1 MKTAAFRFE
10 QQGFTLIEVMVAFLV
25 LAIGLLGVMG
35 LQNTAIRSNFNSSSQ
50 MQALLLAQE
59 MADLVRASP
68 AAMAARSYN
77 GVAGANNTAC
87 TSATGCTTAQMA
99 AFDKYLWDKRVQ
111 ENLGSDATGVVCID
125 STPTDGI
132 ATSVACDGSGSA
144 WVVKLWWTEG
154 STEGQLVSSSQTVS
168 TADLI
173 YRDDTQNAPSLYVS
187 FQP

>member
-1 MKTAAFRFE
+1 MKIFASPSK
-10 QQGFTLIEVMVAFLV
+10 QQGFTLVEVLVAFLV
-25 LAIGLLGVMG
+25 MAIGLLGVIG
-35 LQNTAIRSNFNSSSQ
+35 LQNTAIRSNFTSSAQ
-50 MQALLLAQE
+50 MQGLLLAQE

-77 GVAGANNTAC
+77 NVAAANNTAC
-87 TSATGCTTAQMA
+87 TSTAGCTPAQMA

-111 ENLGSDATGVVCID
+111 ENLGTDAGGVVCID
-125 STPTDGI
+125 STPDDGES
-132 ATSVACDGSGSA
+132 AADPGCDQSGSA

-154 STEGQLVSSSQTVS
+154 QLMDNAQASS

-173 YRDDTQNAPSLYVS
+173 YRDETQARPSLYVS